1 MFVDLLQTSHSNS
14 LCVNILFSDS
24 LSKLQPLRLLSE
36 VEEVGKPP
44 YSAQVNVAENDGSLD
59 IIADLREELRVAEE
73 TIAAQAAQLEHWKAK
88 MAAQAAQL
96 EHWKAKALRQQ
107 EANNALVQ

>member
-1 MFVDLLQTSHSNS
+1 M
-14 LCVNILFSDS
+14 
-24 LSKLQPLRLLSE
+24 SE

-44 YSAQVNVAENDGSLD
+44 YSAQVNVAENDGSLLD

>member
-1 MFVDLLQTSHSNS
+1 MFVDLLHTSHTNS
-14 LCVNILFSDS
+14 LCVNILLSDS

-44 YSAQVNVAENDGSLD
+44 YSAVNVAENDGSLD

-107 EANNALVQ
+107 EANNTLVQ

>member
-1 MFVDLLQTSHSNS
+1 MKYLFLLFNPETDLDI
-14 LCVNILFSDS
+14 VNKHVFSTEAH
-24 LSKLQPLRLLSE
+24 PLRLLSE
-36 VEEVGKPP
+36 VEEKGKPP

-59 IIADLREELRVAEE
+59 IIAGLREELRVAEQ

-107 EANNALVQ
+107 EANNA

>member
-44 YSAQVNVAENDGSLD
+44 YSQVNVAENDGFLD

-88 MAAQAAQL
+88 IAAQAAQL